1 LRNRQLGGFKF
12 IRQMPIGDYIA
23 DFVCREAMLIVEVDG
38 ATHST
43 NEEILRDSG
52 RTSILAKLGYEVVR
66 VQNDDVYN
74 AMEGVLRTI
83 QARLESVG

>member
-1 LRNRQLGGFKF
+1 
-12 IRQMPIGDYIA
+12 MPIGSYVA

-43 NEEILRDSG
+43 HQEILRDSG
-52 RTSILAKLGYEVVR
+52 RTGVLEHLGYAVVR

-83 QARLESVG
+83 QAKLKTGA